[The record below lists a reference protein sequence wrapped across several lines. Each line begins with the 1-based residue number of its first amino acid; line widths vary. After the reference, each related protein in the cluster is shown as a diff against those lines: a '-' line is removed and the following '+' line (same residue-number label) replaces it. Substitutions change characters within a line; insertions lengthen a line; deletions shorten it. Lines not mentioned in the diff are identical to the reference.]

1 MIQPEVQGQNCLYVG
16 CYHSR
21 CNAVVSSDA
30 MDEFLRRMQCDN
42 LPLHCSVQL
51 WGYFKC
57 QAPPRQVLELPGG
70 AGVAH
75 CSPLSQ
81 GCPRAAPAMSSGF
94 SSLC

>member
-42 LPLHCSVQL
+42 LPLHCSVSYGVISSVRL
-51 WGYFKC
+51 H
-57 QAPPRQVLELPGG
+57 PGR
-70 AGVAH
+70 
-75 CSPLSQ
+75 CW
-81 GCPRAAPAMSSGF
+81 
-94 SSLC
+94 SSLGVLG